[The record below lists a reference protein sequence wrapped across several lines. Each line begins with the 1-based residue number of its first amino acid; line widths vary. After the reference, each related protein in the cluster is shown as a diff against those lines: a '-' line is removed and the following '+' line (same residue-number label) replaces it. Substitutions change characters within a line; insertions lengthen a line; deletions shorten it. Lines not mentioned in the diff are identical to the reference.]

1 MTIAITQ
8 NVFPLELL
16 YNWTVYS
23 YTWLM
28 SFTSIA
34 KISPLSYLQLGATAL
49 HLAAQEG
56 KADVVRLLTEAG
68 AQLDLQ
74 RTVCAIL
81 ALSNA
86 ESIGL

>member
-1 MTIAITQ
+1 MSLTLKQ
-8 NVFPLELL
+8 N
-16 YNWTVYS
+16 
-23 YTWLM
+23 
-28 SFTSIA
+28 
-34 KISPLSYLQLGATAL
+34 ISPLSYLQLGATAL

-68 AQLDLQ
+68 AQLDIQ
-74 RTVCAIL
+74 KTVCAIL